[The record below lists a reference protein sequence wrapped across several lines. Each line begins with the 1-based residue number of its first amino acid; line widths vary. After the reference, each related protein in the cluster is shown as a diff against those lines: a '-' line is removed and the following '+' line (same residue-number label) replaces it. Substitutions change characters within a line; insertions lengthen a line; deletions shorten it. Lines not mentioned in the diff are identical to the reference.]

1 MCTSVQVLTLAYW
14 LITTT
19 DRMKKIANLSLGICG
34 ASIALPRLFILFAGE
49 ENTLLQIFP
58 WGGLILISGILG
70 VSFHLWEGRKEGLK
84 FSLQSLILFLSL
96 LLLFV
101 GFAGL
106 EFQWENAKFI
116 LLIGVITLGIWL
128 IYPNKKKEE

>member
-1 MCTSVQVLTLAYW
+1 MPVYW

-19 DRMKKIANLSLGICG
+19 DKMKKIANLSLGICG

-49 ENTLLQIFP
+49 ENTLLNVFP

-70 VSFHLWEGRKEGLK
+70 VSLHLWEGRKEGVK
-84 FSLQSLILFLSL
+84 FGLQSLILFLSL

-116 LLIGVITLGIWL
+116 LFIGVLTLGIWL
-128 IYPNKKKEE
+128 VFPNNKKEEE